1 MSYINCHA
9 YRCHWRRVPPNSFA
23 DRLGVSDV
31 VADHLGGSADEQ
43 PPSGDHRH
51 VLVQQA
57 LLAAGAGV
65 LEVVY
70 IRDPPLHD
78 IGFRIGF
85 DEGQHLVIAD
95 VK

>member
-1 MSYINCHA
+1 MSLEAASGRNSFVDRLWISYI
-9 YRCHWRRVPPNSFA
+9 
-23 DRLGVSDV
+23 
-31 VADHLGGSADEQ
+31 VADLLGGSADEQ
-43 PPSGDHRH
+43 PPPGDYLH
-51 VLVQQA
+51 VPVPQA

-85 DEGQHLVIAD
+85 DEGQRLVIAD